1 MRGGHVPVLLKEAI
15 DGLDVKPG
23 GKYID
28 ATFGSGGHTAEIGR
42 RGGKVLA
49 IDVDPRAHAAV
60 KGNFRDIEKIAKENG
75 FESVSG
81 ILFDLGVSSMQL
93 DTPERGFS
101 YRFSGPLDSRL
112 DQTKGQSARD
122 IVNTYS
128 EGELYEIFTRFGEEN
143 DARAIAR
150 AIVRA
155 RAIDHITTTE
165 GLVKVVGGSRPVL
178 SRIFQA
184 LRIAVNDELGA
195 LREGLNGAGKLLI
208 NGGRLV
214 VISFHSLEDRIV
226 KQYMR
231 SVNWK
236 VLTKK
241 PITANADEVKANPR
255 ARSAKLR
262 IAMRL

>member
-1 MRGGHVPVLLKEAI
+1 MRHIPVLLNEAV
-15 DGLDVKPG
+15 DGLAVKPG
-23 GKYID
+23 DTYID
-28 ATFGSGGHTAEIGR
+28 ATFGAGGHTAEIEK

-49 IDVDPRAHAAV
+49 IDVDPATLAPV
-60 KGNFRDIEKIAKENG
+60 KGNFQDIAKIAKENG

-101 YRFSGPLDSRL
+101 YRYRGPLDLRF
-112 DQTKGQSARD
+112 DQTKGQSAAD
-122 IVNTYS
+122 IINTYS
-128 EGELYEIFTRFGEEN
+128 EGELYEIFSRLGEEN
-143 DARAIAR
+143 NARAVAR

-155 RAIDHITTTE
+155 RAIEKITTTE
-165 GLVKVVGGSRPVL
+165 RLVKVIGGSQPVL

-184 LRIAVNDELGA
+184 LRIAVNNELGA
-195 LREGLNGAGKLLI
+195 LRGGLSGAGKLLV

-231 SVNWK
+231 SGGWN

-241 PITANADEVKANPR
+241 PITANVDEVQANPR

-262 IAMRL
+262 IAQRL